1 MRLEKWFLVLF
12 VSTLF
17 GCSLVKKVTVDPYLA
32 TQAPSD
38 EVVVGYLNHLAE
50 NGEWTDRNEKHHSVY
65 NQLFQYIYLEKGQ
78 ILRAERV
85 LYSSQREAFFY
96 EKKYLDINMID
107 SSTIT
112 IDTTG
117 NKRLPISVS
126 MHCFQKNRGK
136 QCGKYSNSGV
146 RAKYSAGRYVFA
158 RFSSRAVADKFVA
171 TVKTWLKNKQLTG
184 YDTIENLL
192 SKHEKAEMSGSSL
205 TISNSILDS
214 SILLSIPVVDI
225 LTIDRIKK
233 ELSESASICSNTY
246 GGQEYA
252 GQIGLKFDDS
262 EINKEVD
269 LSAIEKSFVNW
280 EGSKKVTAND
290 FLKSSLIQ
298 PYQASMTDAN
308 TFICATHINEGYRYH
323 YVLRYWGGI
332 RSSFNALLMTDVTSI
347 KKVEK
352 SFLISEGKNYQEQA
366 DESIA
371 TAKAQLGD
379 LYGHTSSE
387 DVDMQVSLDKPEFS
401 EKFRLTLLLTNYGN
415 TAKHFGFE
423 SLGGITDSKGR
434 VFKIIQAGGS
444 ASRTGVS
451 IGQHCV
457 QDGANVLLNPGV
469 NCTVIF
475 SILIP
480 GFLVSDPRQDSKT
493 LIEIDG
499 NNIVLKKRSKYDLR
513 IQSLM

>member
-50 NGEWTDRNEKHHSVY
+50 NGEWSDRNEKHHSVY
-65 NQLFQYIYLEKGQ
+65 NQLFQYIYLEKDQ

-117 NKRLPISVS
+117 NKSLPISVS
-126 MHCFQKNRGK
+126 MHCFQKNGGK

-146 RAKYSAGRYVFA
+146 RGKYSAGRYVFA
-158 RFSSRAVADKFVA
+158 RFGSRTVADKFVA
-171 TVKTWLKNKQLTG
+171 TIKAWLKKKQSSG
-184 YDTIENLL
+184 NDTIENILR
-192 SKHEKAEMSGSSL
+192 KHKQTAMSGSSL
-205 TISNSILDS
+205 TISNSILDN
-214 SILLSIPVVDI
+214 SILLAIPVVDI
-225 LTIDRIKK
+225 FTIDRIKK
-233 ELSESASICSNTY
+233 EIGESASICSNTY
-246 GGQEYA
+246 GGKEYT
-252 GQIGLKFDDS
+252 GGIGLEFDDS
-262 EINKEVD
+262 EIIKEVD
-269 LSAIEKSFVNW
+269 LSEIEKSFVSW
-280 EGSKKVTAND
+280 EGNHKVTVND
-290 FLKSSLIQ
+290 FLKPSIIH
-298 PYQASMTDAN
+298 PYQTRLTDAN
-308 TFICATHINEGYRYH
+308 TLVCATRKSEGYRYH
-323 YVLRYWGGI
+323 YMLRYWGGI
-332 RSSFNALLMTDVTSI
+332 RTSFNALLMTDAASL

-352 SFLISEGKNYQEQA
+352 SFLISEGKKYQEQA
-366 DESIA
+366 GESIA

-379 LYGHTSSE
+379 LYGRTSSE
-387 DVDMQVSLDKPEFS
+387 GVDMQVLLAKPEFS
-401 EKFRLTLLLTNYGN
+401 EKFRLTVLLANYGN

-434 VFKIIQAGGS
+434 VFKIIPAGGS
-444 ASRTGVS
+444 ASRVGVS
-451 IGQHCV
+451 IGQYCV
-457 QDGANVLLNPGV
+457 QDGASVLLNPGV
-469 NCTVIF
+469 DCTVIF
-475 SILIP
+475 SISIP